1 MTIHIT
7 RAEFEKRMPEL
18 LDQMSRTGET
28 IFVSEDGKATIE
40 IKSMGKPKV
49 YTDEMRARDDAI
61 LSKLRGTLLKYDR
74 PFDPVGEED
83 WEVLRDPD

>member
-18 LDQMSRTGET
+18 IDQLSRTGET
-28 IFVSEDGKATIE
+28 ILVIDGGKTLFEMKAPERPPLTDDERRRGEDSLK
-40 IKSMGKPKV
+40 
-49 YTDEMRARDDAI
+49 R
-61 LSKLRGTLLKYDR
+61 LRGTLLKYER

-83 WEVLRDPD
+83 WEVLK